1 MQANGPRSHTG
12 GLLLLSPGVCD
23 AFLHV
28 DIQLTYFTVA
38 KSKSL
43 L

>member
-1 MQANGPRSHTG
+1 MQATGPRSHTG
-12 GLLLLSPGVCD
+12 GLLPLSPGVCD

-28 DIQLTYFTVA
+28 DIQLTSFTLA
-38 KSKSL
+38 KFKSL